1 MKGRAGF
8 TLVETMLAIVIVGV
22 LSVMA
27 YPRVSLAL
35 VRNDLR
41 AARTRVVNMISAA
54 RAAASQ
60 GGRSGSV
67 LKFNGNTAVVTA
79 SPRRTVGGSG
89 TEDTLGTVFNLYTT
103 YGTTMSVSNG
113 ATQLAFDPR
122 GIAANVSQQPVTVT
136 LTRGGYSQQVV
147 IDMLG
152 RVTK

>member
-1 MKGRAGF
+1 MKARAGF

-27 YPRVSLAL
+27 YPRVSRAL

-79 SPRRTVGGSG
+79 SPRRTAGVG